1 MMRLTPESPR
11 TDPQG
16 GSSLVG
22 DSDCR
27 HNFCRHFGMGGRKE
41 SQLKARLAYALQNR
55 LRAFGTLIVLVAGF
69 GLTRHIFFP
78 ADFSLLPPLF
88 VWLTVAAATAY
99 LYRRQEAP
107 LGPLRLIEGWFF
119 AGTVMAMAFQSYHLI
134 LEGARLPIAEEAAA
148 MTMLHWFRLCLH
160 MALIIAA
167 YAMFMPASWKRTLAH
182 TLPMAVW
189 PFAFGWWMIGAH
201 AEVAAAAAQQA
212 DFEKVSAAAL
222 AMATALSIA
231 VFGTYIIDSLRQA
244 DYERGFA
251 SQYHL
256 EKKLGK
262 GGMGEVW
269 LARHNLLTRP
279 AAIKV
284 IRPEMLRDSG
294 GPSGSTAITLAMK
307 RFEREAQAT
316 ATLTS
321 PNTIELYDF
330 GTTEDGSFYYVMEY
344 LDGLDLDTLVEN
356 HGPVSI
362 ARAVY
367 LLTQAC
373 DSLADAHEH
382 GLIHRDVKP
391 ANIFATRKG
400 INYDF
405 VKVLDF
411 GLVKDVDTSENGRT
425 QLTGEGMA
433 SGTPAYMPPEIA
445 LGKKDVDRR
454 ADIYALGAVG
464 YWLATGQL
472 VFDSRLPM
480 EMVVDHVKTEPK
492 APSSRT
498 ELAIPQQFD
507 EVILRTLAKDPEG
520 RFQSMR
526 QFADALRDIPTEGTW
541 DNRQAEGWWK
551 LHGNGSGGNGA
562 AVGEAVDASATAH

>member
-1 MMRLTPESPR
+1 MVS
-11 TDPQG
+11 
-16 GSSLVG
+16 
-22 DSDCR
+22 
-27 HNFCRHFGMGGRKE
+27 
-41 SQLKARLAYALQNR
+41 
-55 LRAFGTLIVLVAGF
+55 GF
-69 GLTRHIFFP
+69 GLACHVFF
-78 ADFSLLPPLF
+78 AVDFSLLPPLF
-88 VWLTVAAATAY
+88 VWLTVGAATAY
-99 LYRRQEAP
+99 LYIREEAP
-107 LGPLRLIEGWFF
+107 LGPLRLIEWWFF
-119 AGTVMAMAFQSYHLI
+119 TGAVLAMTFQNYNLV
-134 LEGARLPIAEEAAA
+134 LEGARLPIAGEAAA

-160 MALIIAA
+160 MALIIVA

-182 TLPMAVW
+182 TLPMAAW
-189 PFAFGWWMIGAH
+189 PFAFGWWMIRAH
-201 AEVAAAAAQQA
+201 PEVAAAAAQQA
-212 DFEKVSAAAL
+212 DFEKVSSGAL
-222 AMATALSIA
+222 AMAAAVGIA
-231 VFGTYIIDSLRQA
+231 VYGTYIIDSLRQA

-256 EKKLGK
+256 EKKLGQ

-284 IRPEMLRDSG
+284 IRPEMLRNGGGSSG
-294 GPSGSTAITLAMK
+294 TTAINQAMK

-330 GTTEDGSFYYVMEY
+330 GTTDDGSFYYVMEY
-344 LDGLDLDTLVEN
+344 LDGLDFDTLVEK

-362 ARAVY
+362 ARTVY

-411 GLVKDVDTSENGRT
+411 GLVKEVDTSENART

-433 SGTPAYMPPEIA
+433 SGTPAYMPPEVA

-492 APSSRT
+492 PPSTRT
-498 ELAIPQQFD
+498 ELPIPQQFD
-507 EVILRTLAKDPEG
+507 EVILQTLAKDPKE

-526 QFADALRDIPTEGTW
+526 QFGDALRDIPTEESW

-551 LHGNGSGGNGA
+551 LHRNGPSGSRA
-562 AVGEAVDASATAH
+562 TVGKGQQRASQVN